1 MRIIMRNNRIR
12 QNSGGACHR
21 FIKGGIKLKRFIS
34 VFFSCL
40 LLLTPLFAGMS
51 MVKAQGST
59 VSLDPALVLA
69 LVDAN
74 EPLQVI
80 VTFEG
85 NEAPSTSQLD
95 LLKSLGIKTGVTMKT
110 LPIAGILATKVQI
123 QELASKPGIK
133 SLYLNKKLE
142 YYNYDATALT
152 GVDKARTD
160 AAMQKANGGFPLSGK
175 GVGVVVNDS
184 GVDGTHKDI
193 ELGKNLVQNV
203 MASTNLNSL
212 EPSLL
217 PVTYLENVANTDTN
231 SGHGTHVAGTVGGT
245 GAMSSGKYEGVAPG
259 ADLIGYGSGAALFV
273 LDGIGG
279 FDYAIAN
286 QARYNI
292 RVITNS
298 WGSSG
303 DFDHND
309 PINIASKAAYDR
321 GITVLFAAG
330 NEGPGENTHNPYAKA
345 PWVISIGAGEKDGS
359 LADFSSR
366 GTKGVG
372 GTFEMDG
379 KEWTWED
386 RPTVVAPGVDIISTR
401 VLAPVS
407 SLALTADAELIE
419 PAYLPFYTSMSGTS
433 MATPHAAGIVA
444 LMLEANPALSP
455 DEIKQVFQDTATNM
469 PGYETWEVGAGY
481 INAYAALDAVMFGT
495 KYGSTVNAYQTFNSN
510 AQSTVERVPFQVE
523 YNPVALSSNQY
534 SFEVGS
540 GLSQLTARVDGAG
553 LIGQTGNPIN
563 LVLIA
568 PDGTEYSSGVSL
580 LFPLYYDRTVSVNSP
595 LAGEWKAE
603 VRGLKGN
610 ELNPIGV
617 GLPETVLGTLSFS
630 KVSGFTGLND
640 IAGHPA
646 ADTIKMAVNERLL
659 DGYSDGT
666 FKPDQYLL
674 RKDLAKYLVMGNGIR
689 QAKGLGSFKDI
700 SLAEAPF
707 VHAVLAKGA
716 SIRNHSQTENGVMM
730 LKSDG
735 SFGAND
741 AVTRAELAYSLVQAL
756 GLQQE
761 AMGFSGNVTVL
772 YKDVRVPL
780 KDATNIPS
788 HLKGYVQLALDL
800 NILNATFSVK
810 QGPYDLQPTLEA
822 VFQPEKKVTR
832 GDYAVAVT
840 RYYQAWFN

>member
-1 MRIIMRNNRIR
+1 MFT
-12 QNSGGACHR
+12 G
-21 FIKGGIKLKRFIS
+21 F
-34 VFFSCL
+34 
-40 LLLTPLFAGMS
+40 T
-51 MVKAQGST
+51 MVKAQ
-59 VSLDPALVLA
+59 SLVKVDPELLA
-69 LVDAN
+69 AFEGAVGLQ
-74 EPLQVI
+74 QVI

-85 NEAPSTSQLD
+85 NQAPSDTQLN
-95 LLKSLGIKTGVTMKT
+95 LLESLGITKGVSMKT
-110 LPIAGILATKVQI
+110 LPIAGILATKSQV
-123 QELASKPGIK
+123 EALAATPGIK

-160 AAMQKANGGFPLSGK
+160 AAMQKENGGFPVTGK
-175 GVGVVVNDS
+175 GIGVVVNDS
-184 GVDGTHKDI
+184 GVDGTHKDN
-193 ELGKNLVQNV
+193 EFGKNLVQNV
-203 MASTNLNSL
+203 LGSTNLNAL

-217 PVTYLENVANTDTN
+217 PVTYLENVPNTDNN

-245 GAMSSGKYEGVAPG
+245 GAMSGGKYEGVAPG

-279 FDYAIAN
+279 FDYAITN
-286 QARYNI
+286 QAKYNI

-303 DFDHND
+303 DFDPND
-309 PINIASKAAYDR
+309 PINIASKEAYDR

-330 NEGPGENTHNPYAKA
+330 NEGPSENTHNPYAKA
-345 PWVISIGAGEKDGS
+345 PWVISIGAGEKDGT

-372 GTFEMDG
+372 GAFEMDG
-379 KEWTWED
+379 KVWTWED

-401 VLAPVS
+401 VIGPVS
-407 SLALTADAELIE
+407 SLAITADAELIE

-444 LMLEANPALSP
+444 LLLEAEPTLSP
-455 DEIKQVFQDTATNM
+455 DEIKQLLQETATNM

-495 KYGSTVNAYQTFNSN
+495 KYGATVNSFQTFNSN
-510 AQSTVERVPFQVE
+510 AESTVERVPFEVN
-523 YNPVALSSNQY
+523 YNPVTLSSNQY
-534 SFEVGS
+534 TFEVGS

-553 LIGQTGNPIN
+553 LLGQTGNPIN

-595 LAGEWKAE
+595 AAGQWKAE
-603 VRGLKGN
+603 IRGLKGN
-610 ELNPIGV
+610 ELNPIGI

-630 KVSGFTGLND
+630 KISGFSGLND
-640 IAGHPA
+640 IAAHPA
-646 ADTIKMAVNERLL
+646 AEAIKMAVNERLV

-666 FKPDQYLL
+666 FKPGANLL
-674 RKDLAKYLVMGNGIR
+674 RKDLAKYLVMGTGIR
-689 QAKGLGSFKDI
+689 QAKATAA
-700 SLAEAPF
+700 LADVTATDAPF
-707 VHAVLAKGA
+707 VQAVLAKGA
-716 SIRNHSQTENGVMM
+716 SIRNHSYTDKGVML
-730 LKSDG
+730 LKADG
-735 SFGAND
+735 TFGGNSE
-741 AVTRAELAYSLVQAL
+741 VSRAELAYSLVQAL
-756 GLQQE
+756 GLQQQAQE
-761 AMGFSGNVTVL
+761 FTGDVTVQ
-772 YKDVRVPL
+772 YKDSRVAV
-780 KDATNIPS
+780 KDGANIPA

-800 NILNATFSVK
+800 NILNASFSVK
-810 QGPYDLQPTLEA
+810 QGPYDLQPTVEA
-822 VFQPEKKVTR
+822 VFKPEAKVTR

-840 RYYQAWFN
+840 RYYQAWFK

>member
-1 MRIIMRNNRIR
+1 MVSA
-12 QNSGGACHR
+12 QSPLASVDEELLKAFENS
-21 FIKGGIKLKRFIS
+21 IK
-34 VFFSCL
+34 
-40 LLLTPLFAGMS
+40 P
-51 MVKAQGST
+51 Q
-59 VSLDPALVLA
+59 
-69 LVDAN
+69 
-74 EPLQVI
+74 QVI
-80 VTFEG
+80 VTFDG
-85 NEAPSTSQLD
+85 NGAATSDQLSV
-95 LLKSLGIKTGVTMKT
+95 LKSLGIKTGVTMKT
-110 LPIAGILATKVQI
+110 LPIAGVIATKDQVQA
-123 QELASKPGIK
+123 LAGTPGIK
-133 SLYLNKKLE
+133 SIYLNKKLE

-160 AAMQKANGGFPLSGK
+160 SAMQKANGGFPLSGK
-175 GVGVVVNDS
+175 GIGVVVNDS

-193 ELGKNLVQNV
+193 EFGKNLVQNV
-203 MASTNLNSL
+203 MGSTNLNAL
-212 EPSLL
+212 ESSLL
-217 PVTYLENVANTDTN
+217 PVTYLEGVANTDTN

-245 GAMSSGKYEGVAPG
+245 GAMSGGKYEGVAPG

-303 DFDHND
+303 DFDPNN
-309 PINIASKAAYDR
+309 PINIASKEAYDR

-345 PWVISIGAGEKDGS
+345 PWVISIGAGEKDGA

-379 KEWTWED
+379 KVWTWED

-407 SLALTADAELIE
+407 SLAIQADAELIE

-444 LMLEANPALSP
+444 LLLEAKPELSP

-469 PGYETWEVGAGY
+469 PGYESWEVGAGY
-481 INAYAALDAVMFGT
+481 INAYAALDSVMFGT

-510 AQSTVERVPFQVE
+510 AVSTVDRVAFEVA
-523 YNPVALSSNQY
+523 YNPATLSSNSY
-534 SFEVGS
+534 TFEVSS
-540 GLSQLTARVDGAG
+540 GLSQLNARVDGAG
-553 LIGQTGNPIN
+553 LLGQTGNPIN

-595 LAGEWKAE
+595 AVGVWKAE
-603 VRGLKGN
+603 IRGLRGDPT
-610 ELNPIGV
+610 NPVGV
-617 GLPETVLGTLSFS
+617 SLPETVQGTLSFS
-630 KVSGFTGLND
+630 KVSGFSGLND

-646 ADTIKMAVNERLL
+646 AEAVKMAVNERLV

-666 FKPDQYLL
+666 FRPGQNLV
-674 RKDLAKYLVMGNGIR
+674 RKDLAKYLVMGNGVR
-689 QAKGLGSFKDI
+689 QAKGTAALSGVNAVD
-700 SLAEAPF
+700 APF
-707 VHAVLAKGA
+707 VQAVLAKGA
-716 SIRNHSQTENGVMM
+716 SIRNHSQTDHGVMM
-730 LKSDG
+730 PKSDG
-735 SFGAND
+735 TFGSD
-741 AVTRAELAYSLVQAL
+741 SAVTRAELAYSLVQAL
-756 GLQQE
+756 GLQAQ
-761 AMGFSGNVTVL
+761 ASQFTGDVTVQ
-772 YKDVRVPL
+772 YKDSRVL
-780 KDATNIPS
+780 VKDTASIPA

-810 QGPYDLQPTLEA
+810 QGPYDLQPTVEA
-822 VFQPEKKVTR
+822 VFSPEKNVTR
-832 GDYAVAVT
+832 GDFAVAVT
-840 RYYQAWFN
+840 RYYQAWFK

>member
-1 MRIIMRNNRIR
+1 
-12 QNSGGACHR
+12 
-21 FIKGGIKLKRFIS
+21 LKRFLA
-34 VFFSCL
+34 VLFSCL
-40 LLLTPLFAGMS
+40 LLVTPLFAGIS
-51 MVKAQGST
+51 MVSAQS
-59 VSLDPALVLA
+59 PLA
-69 LVDAN
+69 SVDAELLKAFEN
-74 EPLQVI
+74 SIKPQQVV
-80 VTFEG
+80 VTFDG
-85 NEAPSTSQLD
+85 NGAATSDQLAV
-95 LLKSLGIKTGVTMKT
+95 LKSLGIKTGVTMKA
-110 LPIAGILATKVQI
+110 LPIAGVIATKDQVQA
-123 QELASKPGIK
+123 LAGTPGIK
-133 SLYLNKKLE
+133 SIYLNKKLE

-160 AAMQKANGGFPLSGK
+160 SAMQKANGGFPLSGK
-175 GVGVVVNDS
+175 GIGVVVNDS

-193 ELGKNLVQNV
+193 EFGKNLVQNV
-203 MASTNLNSL
+203 MGSTNLNAL

-217 PVTYLENVANTDTN
+217 PVTYLEGVANTDTN

-245 GAMSSGKYEGVAPG
+245 GAMSGGKYEGVAPG
-259 ADLIGYGSGAALFV
+259 ADLIGYGSGAALFI

-303 DFDHND
+303 DFDPNN
-309 PINIASKAAYDR
+309 PVNIASKEAYDR

-379 KEWTWED
+379 KVWTWED

-407 SLALTADAELIE
+407 SLAIQEDAELIE
-419 PAYLPFYTSMSGTS
+419 PAFLPFYTSMSGTS

-444 LMLEANPALSP
+444 LLLEAKPELSP
-455 DEIKQVFQDTATNM
+455 DDIKQVFQDTATNM
-469 PGYETWEVGAGY
+469 PGYETWEVGTGY
-481 INAYAALDAVMFGT
+481 INAYAAIESVMFGT
-495 KYGSTVNAYQTFNSN
+495 KYGSTVNANQTFHSN
-510 AQSTVERVPFQVE
+510 ADSTVDRMPFQVV

-534 SFEVGS
+534 SFEVRS

-553 LIGQTGNPIN
+553 LLGQTGNPIN

-568 PDGTEYSSGVSL
+568 PDGTQFSSGVSL

-595 LAGEWKAE
+595 AAGVWKAE
-603 VRGLKGN
+603 IRGLKGN
-610 ELNPIGV
+610 ELNPVGV
-617 GLPETVLGTLSFS
+617 AFPETVNGTLSFS
-630 KVSGFTGLND
+630 RVSGFSGLND

-646 ADTIKMAVNERLL
+646 AEAIKMAVNERLV

-666 FKPDQYLL
+666 FKPDQNLL
-674 RKDLAKYLVMGNGIR
+674 RKDLAKYLVMGTGVR
-689 QAKGLGSFKDI
+689 QAKSSATLSGVNGADI
-700 SLAEAPF
+700 PF
-707 VHAVLAKGA
+707 VQAVIAKGA
-716 SIRNHSQTENGVMM
+716 SIRNHTQTDNGVML

-735 SFGAND
+735 TFGSDNV
-741 AVTRAELAYSLVQAL
+741 VTRAELAYSLVQAL
-756 GLQQE
+756 GLQAQ
-761 AMGFSGNVTVL
+761 AQAFSGNVTVQ
-772 YKDVRVPL
+772 YKDSRILV
-780 KDATNIPS
+780 KDAVNIPA
-788 HLKGYVQLALDL
+788 HLKGYVQVALDL
-800 NILNATFSVK
+800 NILNAAFSVK
-810 QGPYDLQPTLEA
+810 QGPYDLQPTVEA
-822 VFQPEKKVTR
+822 VFSPVKNVTR
-832 GDYAVAVT
+832 GDFAVAIT
-840 RYYQAWFN
+840 RYYQAWFQ

>member
-1 MRIIMRNNRIR
+1 MF
-12 QNSGGACHR
+12 SGVT
-21 FIKGGIKLKRFIS
+21 S
-34 VFFSCL
+34 
-40 LLLTPLFAGMS
+40 
-51 MVKAQGST
+51 VKAQSLVT
-59 VSLDPALVLA
+59 VDPELVTAFETSSGL
-69 LVDAN
+69 
-74 EPLQVI
+74 EQVI

-85 NEAPSTSQLD
+85 DGAPTSGQLD
-95 LLKSLGIKTGVTMKT
+95 LLKSLGITKGTSMKA
-110 LPIAGILATKVQI
+110 LPIAGVLATKAQV
-123 QELASKPGIK
+123 EALANTPGIK

-175 GVGVVVNDS
+175 GIGVVVNDS
-184 GVDGTHKDI
+184 GVDGTHKDH
-193 ELGKNLVQNV
+193 EFGKNLVQNV
-203 MASTNLNSL
+203 LGSTNLNAWDS
-212 EPSLL
+212 SLL
-217 PVTYLENVANTDTN
+217 PVTYVENVINTDTN

-245 GAMSSGKYEGVAPG
+245 GAMSGGKYEGVAPG

-303 DFDHND
+303 GFDPNN
-309 PINIASKAAYDR
+309 PINLASKEAYDR

-345 PWVISIGAGEKDGS
+345 PWVISIGAGEKDGT

-372 GTFEMDG
+372 GTFEMGG
-379 KEWTWED
+379 KVWTWED

-401 VLAPVS
+401 VIAPVS
-407 SLALTADAELIE
+407 SLAVTADAELIE
-419 PAYLPFYTSMSGTS
+419 PAYLPYYTSMSGTS

-444 LMLEANPALSP
+444 LLLEADPTLSP
-455 DEIKQVFQDTATNM
+455 DEIKQLLQATATNM

-495 KYGSTVNAYQTFNSN
+495 EYGSTLNAAQTFNSN
-510 AQSTVERVPFQVE
+510 AESSVERVPFEVV
-523 YNPVALSSNQY
+523 YDPAMLSSNEY
-534 SFEVGS
+534 AFEVSS

-553 LIGQTGNPIN
+553 LLGQTGNPIN

-595 LAGEWKAE
+595 AAGQWKAE
-603 VRGLKGN
+603 IRGLRGN
-610 ELNPIGV
+610 EVNPVGV
-617 GLPETVLGTLSFS
+617 ALPETVQGTLSFA
-630 KVSGFTGLND
+630 KVSGFSGLND
-640 IAGHPA
+640 IAAHPA
-646 ADTIKMAVNERLL
+646 AEAIKMAVNERLV

-666 FKPDQYLL
+666 FKPGANLL
-674 RKDLAKYLVMGNGIR
+674 RKDLAKYLVMGTGIR
-689 QAKGLGSFKDI
+689 QAKASVTLSDVTVTDASF
-700 SLAEAPF
+700 
-707 VHAVLAKGA
+707 VQAVLAKGA
-716 SIRNHSQTENGVMM
+716 SIRNHSHTDKGVML
-730 LKSDG
+730 LKADG
-735 SFGAND
+735 TFGGNSE
-741 AVTRAELAYSLVQAL
+741 VNRAELAYSLVQAL
-756 GLQQE
+756 GLQQQAQE
-761 AMGFSGNVTVL
+761 FTGDVTVQ
-772 YKDVRVPL
+772 YKDSRIVL
-780 KDATNIPS
+780 KDQANIPA

-800 NILNATFSVK
+800 NILNASFNVK
-810 QGPYDLQPTLEA
+810 QGPYDLQPTIEA
-822 VFQPEKKVTR
+822 VFNPEAKVTR

-840 RYYQAWFN
+840 RYYQAWFK

>member
-1 MRIIMRNNRIR
+1 M
-12 QNSGGACHR
+12 
-21 FIKGGIKLKRFIS
+21 KRFS
-34 VFFSCL
+34 AVFFSL
-40 LLLTPLFAGMS
+40 ILLLTPLFAGIS
-51 MVKAQGST
+51 MVKAQSSIVT
-59 VSLDPALVLA
+59 
-69 LVDAN
+69 VDA
-74 EPLQVI
+74 ELVTALEKSLLPQQII

-85 NEAPSTSQLD
+85 SGAPSSSQLE
-95 LLKSLGIKTGVTMKT
+95 LLKSLGVKTGISMKA
-110 LPIAGILATKVQI
+110 LPIAGVLATKNQVQA
-123 QELASKPGIK
+123 LASTPGIK

-160 AAMQKANGGFPLSGK
+160 PSMQKANGGFPLSGK
-175 GVGVVVNDS
+175 GIGVVVNDS

-193 ELGKNLVQNV
+193 EFGKNLVQNV
-203 MASTNLNSL
+203 MASTNLNAL

-245 GAMSSGKYEGVAPG
+245 GAMSGGKYEGVAPG
-259 ADLIGYGSGAALFV
+259 ANLIGYGSGAALFV

-303 DFDHND
+303 DFDPNN

-345 PWVISIGAGEKDGS
+345 PWVISIGAGEKNGS

-366 GTKGVG
+366 GTEGVG

-379 KEWTWED
+379 KVWTWED

-407 SLALTADAELIE
+407 SLAIQADAELIE

-444 LMLEANPALSP
+444 LLLEAKPELSP
-455 DEIKQVFQDTATNM
+455 DDIKQVFQDTATNM

-495 KYGSTVNAYQTFNSN
+495 NYGATVNAFQSFNSN
-510 AQSTVERVPFQVE
+510 AESEVNRVPFEVN
-523 YNPVALSSNQY
+523 YNPVTLSSNLY
-534 SFEVGS
+534 SFQVTA
-540 GLSQLTARVDGAG
+540 GLSQLVAKVDGRG
-553 LIGQTGNPIN
+553 LLEETGNPIN
-563 LVLIA
+563 LVLIS
-568 PDGTEYSSGVSL
+568 PNGTEYSSGVSL
-580 LFPLYYDRTVSVNSP
+580 LFPLYTDRTVSVNSP

-603 VRGLKGN
+603 IRGLKGN
-610 ELNPIGV
+610 ELNPVGI
-617 GLPETVLGTLSFS
+617 GLPELVKGTLSFS
-630 KVSGFTGLND
+630 KVSGFTGLSD

-646 ADTIKMAVNERLL
+646 ADAIKNAVNERLL

-666 FKPDQYLL
+666 FKPDQFLL
-674 RKDLAKYLVMGNGIR
+674 RKDLAKYLVMGTGVR
-689 QAKGLGSFKDI
+689 QAKASVALGEI
-700 SLAEAPF
+700 SSADLPF

-716 SIRNHSQTENGVMM
+716 SIRNHSQTENGVML

-735 SFGAND
+735 TFGSD
-741 AVTRAELAYSLVQAL
+741 SGVTRAELAYSLVQAL
-756 GLQQE
+756 GLQAQ
-761 AMGFSGNVTVL
+761 AQAFSGDVTTQ
-772 YKDVRVPL
+772 YKDSRILV
-780 KDATNIPS
+780 KDAANIPA

-800 NILNATFSVK
+800 NILNAAFSVK
-810 QGPYDLQPTLEA
+810 QGPYDLQPTVEA
-822 VFQPEKKVTR
+822 VFSPVKNVTR
-832 GDYAVAVT
+832 GDFAVAVA
-840 RYYQAWFN
+840 RYYQAWIQ

>member
-1 MRIIMRNNRIR
+1 
-12 QNSGGACHR
+12 
-21 FIKGGIKLKRFIS
+21 LKRIMAI
-34 VFFSCL
+34 FFSTL

-51 MVKAQGST
+51 MVNAQSPTAT
-59 VSLDPALVLA
+59 VDTELLVALEKTLA
-69 LVDAN
+69 
-74 EPLQVI
+74 PQQVI
-80 VTFEG
+80 VTFDG
-85 NEAPSTSQLD
+85 NEAPTSSQLE

-110 LPIAGILATKVQI
+110 LPIAGVLATKEQVKA
-123 QELASKPGIK
+123 LASTPGIK
-133 SLYLNKKLE
+133 SVYLNKRLE

-160 AAMQKANGGFPLSGK
+160 SMFQKANSGFPLSGK

-193 ELGKNLVQNV
+193 EFGKNLVQNV
-203 MASTNLNSL
+203 MASTNLNAL

-217 PVTYLENVANTDTN
+217 PVTYLENVVNTDTN

-245 GAMSSGKYEGVAPG
+245 GAMSGGKYEGVAPG

-303 DFDHND
+303 DFDPNN
-309 PINIASKAAYDR
+309 PINVASKEAYDR

-372 GTFEMDG
+372 GTFEMEG
-379 KEWTWED
+379 KVWTWED

-401 VLAPVS
+401 VLGPVS
-407 SLALTADAELIE
+407 SLGIQADAELIE

-444 LMLEANPALSP
+444 LLLEAKPELSP
-455 DEIKQVFQDTATNM
+455 DEIKHVLQDTATNM
-469 PGYETWEVGAGY
+469 PGYETWEVGTGY
-481 INAYAALDAVMFGT
+481 INAYAAIESVMFGT
-495 KYGSTVNAYQTFNSN
+495 KYGSTVNANQTFHSN
-510 AQSTVERVPFQVE
+510 ADSTVDRMPFQVG
-523 YNPVALSSNQY
+523 YNPVTLSSNQY
-534 SFEVGS
+534 SFEVSS

-553 LIGQTGNPIN
+553 LLGQTGNPIN

-595 LAGEWKAE
+595 TAGVWKAE
-603 VRGLKGN
+603 IRGLKGN
-610 ELNPIGV
+610 ELNPIG
-617 GLPETVLGTLSFS
+617 LAFPETVNGTLSFS
-630 KVSGFTGLND
+630 RVSGFSGLND

-646 ADTIKMAVNERLL
+646 AEAIKMAVNERLV

-666 FKPDQYLL
+666 FKPDQNLL
-674 RKDLAKYLVMGNGIR
+674 RKDLAKYLVMGTGVR
-689 QAKGLGSFKDI
+689 QAKSAATLSGVNGADI
-700 SLAEAPF
+700 PF
-707 VHAVLAKGA
+707 VQAVLGKGA
-716 SIRNHSQTENGVMM
+716 SIRNHTQTDNGVML

-735 SFGAND
+735 TFGSD
-741 AVTRAELAYSLVQAL
+741 SVVTRAELAYSLVQAL
-756 GLQQE
+756 GLQAQ
-761 AMGFSGNVTVL
+761 AQAFSGNVTVH
-772 YKDVRVPL
+772 YKDSRILV
-780 KDATNIPS
+780 KDAVNIPA
-788 HLKGYVQLALDL
+788 HLKGYVQVALDL
-800 NILNATFSVK
+800 NILNAAFSVK
-810 QGPYDLQPTLEA
+810 QGPYDLQPTVEA
-822 VFQPEKKVTR
+822 VFSPVKNVTR
-832 GDYAVAVT
+832 GDFAVAIT
-840 RYYQAWFN
+840 RYYQAWFQ

>member
-1 MRIIMRNNRIR
+1 
-12 QNSGGACHR
+12 
-21 FIKGGIKLKRFIS
+21 LKRFLT
-34 VFFSCL
+34 VFFSFL
-40 LLLTPLFAGMS
+40 LLLAPMFAGFTT
-51 MVKAQGST
+51 VKA
-59 VSLDPALVLA
+59 VSLVKVDPELLA
-69 LVDAN
+69 AFENVTGLQ
-74 EPLQVI
+74 QVI

-85 NEAPSTSQLD
+85 NQAPSDTQLN
-95 LLKSLGIKTGVTMKT
+95 LLESLGIKTGVSMKT
-110 LPIAGILATKVQI
+110 LPITGVLATKSQV
-123 QELASKPGIK
+123 EALAATPGIK

-160 AAMQKANGGFPLSGK
+160 AAMQKANGGFPLTGK
-175 GVGVVVNDS
+175 GIGVVVNDS
-184 GVDGTHKDI
+184 GVDGTHKDH
-193 ELGKNLVQNV
+193 EFGKNLVQNV
-203 MASTNLNSL
+203 LGSTNLNAL

-217 PVTYLENVANTDTN
+217 PVTYLENVPNTDNN

-245 GAMSSGKYEGVAPG
+245 GAMSGGKYEGVAPG
-259 ADLIGYGSGAALFV
+259 ADLIGYGSGAALLV

-286 QARYNI
+286 QAKYNI

-303 DFDHND
+303 DFDPNN
-309 PINIASKAAYDR
+309 PINIASKEAYDR

-345 PWVISIGAGEKDGS
+345 PWVISIGAGEKDGT

-372 GTFEMDG
+372 GTFEVDG
-379 KEWTWED
+379 KVWTWED

-401 VLAPVS
+401 VIGPVS

-444 LMLEANPALSP
+444 LMLEADPTLSP
-455 DEIKQVFQDTATNM
+455 DEIKQLLQETATNM

-495 KYGSTVNAYQTFNSN
+495 KYGSTVNAFKTFNSN
-510 AQSTVERVPFQVE
+510 AESTVERVPFEVN
-523 YNPVALSSNQY
+523 YNPVTLSGNQY
-534 SFEVGS
+534 VFEVGN

-553 LIGQTGNPIN
+553 LLGQTGNPIN

-580 LFPLYYDRTVSVNSP
+580 LFPLYYDRTVAVNSP
-595 LAGEWKAE
+595 AAGQWKAE
-603 VRGLKGN
+603 IRGLKGN
-610 ELNPIGV
+610 ELNPIGI

-630 KVSGFTGLND
+630 KISGFSGLND
-640 IAGHPA
+640 IAAHPA
-646 ADTIKMAVNERLL
+646 ADAIKMAVNERLV

-666 FKPDQYLL
+666 FKPSANLL
-674 RKDLAKYLVMGNGIR
+674 RKDLAKYLVMGTGIR
-689 QAKGLGSFKDI
+689 QAKATAVIGDVAAS
-700 SLAEAPF
+700 EAPF

-716 SIRNHSQTENGVMM
+716 SIRNHSHTEKGVML
-730 LKSDG
+730 LKADG
-735 SFGAND
+735 TFGGNSE
-741 AVTRAELAYSLVQAL
+741 VTRAELAYSLVQAL
-756 GLQQE
+756 GLQQQAQE
-761 AMGFSGNVTVL
+761 FTGDLTVQ
-772 YKDVRVPL
+772 YKDSRVAV
-780 KDATNIPS
+780 KDAANIPA

-800 NILNATFSVK
+800 NILNASFTIK
-810 QGPYDLQPTLEA
+810 QGPYDLLPTIEA
-822 VFQPEKKVTR
+822 VFKPEAKVTR

-840 RYYQAWFN
+840 RYYQAWFK